1 MVHLIVAAQQKIRH
15 GDDAVAVL
23 QQVFEDRRQRLG
35 RVLCRVVEQHD
46 AAGLYAGADPL
57 GDLARGKVLPVQAVP
72 DGNSFK
78 PGVLLHGDGLIEFLR
93 VKKR

>member
-1 MVHLIVAAQQKIRH
+1 
-15 GDDAVAVL
+15 
-23 QQVFEDRRQRLG
+23 
-35 RVLCRVVEQHD
+35 VEQHD

-57 GDLARGKVLPVQAVP
+57 GDLARGQVLPVQAVP
-72 DGNSFK
+72 NGNSFK